1 MPSGGHIIPPGRH
14 MCVRCDS
21 VMPQPDGPPCSGPPM
36 TARWLLGAIKQQLD
50 RGDVLMALLIIEARD
65 KHLDTYSCTR
75 TLPFD

>member
-1 MPSGGHIIPPGRH
+1 
-14 MCVRCDS
+14 
-21 VMPQPDGPPCSGPPM
+21 M